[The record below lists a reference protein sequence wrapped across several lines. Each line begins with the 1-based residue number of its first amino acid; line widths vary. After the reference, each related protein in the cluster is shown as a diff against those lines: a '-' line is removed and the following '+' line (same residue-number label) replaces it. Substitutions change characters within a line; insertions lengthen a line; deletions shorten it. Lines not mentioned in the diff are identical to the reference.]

1 MRQADGRRCSNKR
14 IILLIIT
21 GLALVLIFAQSVL
34 PQSISG
40 KESGLLTD
48 KVINPLLAMFGL
60 RPLTHNTVRKLAH
73 ITEFMILSIL
83 LALCLRGRIVK
94 SVGIGFTA
102 AFLDESIQLLSDRG
116 ASITDVWIDLIGVT
130 LGTLL
135 GVLIRKAVVTHRKRK
150 QS

>member
-21 GLALVLIFAQSVL
+21 GLVLVLIFAQSVL

-40 KESGLLTD
+40 KESGWLTD

-116 ASITDVWIDLIGVT
+116 ASITDVWIDLIGVA
-130 LGTLL
+130 LGS
-135 GVLIRKAVVTHRKRK
+135 LIGFLIVFASIHRDKR
-150 QS
+150 S